1 MDAPGGGTRGDMPP
15 RGRFLDLFR
24 QAVAVATSDQISLV
38 SAGCAFYALLALFPA
53 ISLLVALYG
62 LMFDPSTV
70 EPQLDLL
77 EGVMPEGGQDLI
89 AGRVHELVEAPRAS
103 LEWAA
108 IVAGVIAFWSASAGI
123 RAMLGALNLA
133 HGQKERRGTVAFYA
147 TALLLTLGAIVAV
160 TVGLAFLV
168 ALPKALE
175 WVGLP
180 PMESLLLRA
189 LGLVLMLAMVLVAV
203 GILYRL
209 GPARPP
215 PGWRLVS
222 VGSMTATMLWA
233 VASVL
238 FSLYVSNFAGYD
250 ALYGNLGAA
259 VALLMWFYVSVYV
272 ILLGAELDAAIR
284 RERGR

>member
-1 MDAPGGGTRGDMPP
+1 VRARLVP
-15 RGRFLDLFR
+15 LFR
-24 QAVAVATSDQISLV
+24 QALAVATSDQISLV

-62 LMFDPSTV
+62 LVFDPATV
-70 EPQLDLL
+70 EPQLELL
-77 EGVMPEGGQDLI
+77 EGMVPEGGQDLI
-89 AGRVHELVEAPRAS
+89 AGRVHELVAAPRAS

-108 IVAGVIAFWSASAGI
+108 IVGGVIAFWSASAGI

-133 HGQKERRGTVAFYA
+133 QGQSERRGALAFYA

-168 ALPKALE
+168 ALPRGLDWLGFPPATALA
-175 WVGLP
+175 
-180 PMESLLLRA
+180 LRG
-189 LGLVLMLAMVLVAV
+189 LGLALVLLAMLVSV
-203 GILYRL
+203 GILYRF

-215 PGWRLVS
+215 PGWRLFS
-222 VGSMTATMLWA
+222 VGSVTATALWA
-233 VASVL
+233 FASVL
-238 FSLYVSNFAGYD
+238 FSLYVSNYAGYD

-259 VALLMWFYVSVYV
+259 VGLLMWFYVSIYV
-272 ILLGAELDAAIR
+272 VLLGAELDAAIR

>member
-1 MDAPGGGTRGDMPP
+1 MPLL
-15 RGRFLDLFR
+15 GRLLDYVR
-24 QAVAVATSDQISLV
+24 QAVAVATSTQISLV
-38 SAGCAFYALLALFPA
+38 SAGCAFYAMLALFPA

-62 LMFDPSTV
+62 LMFDPATV

-77 EGVMPEGGQDLI
+77 EGMVPEGGQDLI
-89 AGRVHELVEAPRAS
+89 AGHVHDLVAAPRAS

-108 IVAGVIAFWSASAGI
+108 VVAGVIAFWSASAGI
-123 RAMLGALNLA
+123 RAMLGALNMA
-133 HGQKERRGTVAFYA
+133 HGQQERRGTIAFYA
-147 TALLLTLGAIVAV
+147 TALMLTLGAIVAV

-168 ALPKALE
+168 ALPK
-175 WVGLP
+175 GLQWLGFP
-180 PMESLLLRA
+180 PLESLLLRG
-189 LGLVLMLAMVLVAV
+189 LGLVLMLAMVLIAV
-203 GILYRL
+203 GILYRF

-222 VGSMTATMLWA
+222 VGSVTATLLWA
-233 VASVL
+233 FASVL

-259 VALLMWFYVSVYV
+259 VGLMMWFYVSVYV

-284 RERGR
+284 RERRR